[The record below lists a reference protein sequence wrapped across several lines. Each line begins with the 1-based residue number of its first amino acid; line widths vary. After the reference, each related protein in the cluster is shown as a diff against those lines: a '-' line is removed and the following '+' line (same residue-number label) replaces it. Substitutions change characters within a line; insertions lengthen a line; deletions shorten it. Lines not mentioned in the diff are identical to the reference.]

1 MGTRNNAELARFLR
15 TRREQVTPEQVGLPA
30 GGRRRTPGLRREE
43 VAARAHVG
51 ATWYTWVEQGR
62 DVNPSPEV
70 LCAVA
75 DALLLDPGE
84 RDHVLRLAGHP
95 PGPPAVESGAAATV
109 QPVLDALLPNPA
121 AVLNARGDMVLYNL
135 AFRFLIT
142 DVEQFP
148 PEDRNC
154 LWLDFTDE
162 LWLGAYVADRQE
174 LEAVVAR
181 TRALYASS
189 HADPA
194 WEQMLSRLQAASP
207 LFAQLWNAGLVLDAA
222 DWEKTIRNP
231 RVGELRLQVSTFNLR
246 DRPSLRMLT
255 YLPKDDVT
263 RERLT
268 RIVPPEHRGA

>member
-15 TRREQVTPEQVGLPA
+15 TRREQVTPEQVGLAP

-43 VAARAHVG
+43 VAARASVG
-51 ATWYTWVEQGR
+51 TTWYTWVEQGR

-95 PGPPAVESGAAATV
+95 PGPPAADTVTDTV

-121 AVLNARGDMVLYNL
+121 VVLNARGDMIRYNR

-142 DVEQFP
+142 DVEEFAPQ
-148 PEDRNC
+148 DRNC

-181 TRALYASS
+181 TRAIYADS

-194 WEQMLSRLQAASP
+194 WKPLLDRLQAASP
-207 LFAQLWNAGLVLDAA
+207 LFAQLWGAGLVLDAA

-255 YLPKDDVT
+255 YLPRDEET
-263 RERLT
+263 RECLT
-268 RIVPPEHRGA
+268 RLVPPEHRPA

>member
-15 TRREQVTPEQVGLPA
+15 PRREQVTPERVGLPA

-51 ATWYTWVEQGR
+51 TTWYTWVEQGR

-95 PGPPAVESGAAATV
+95 PGPPAEESGAAATV

-121 AVLNARGDMVLYNL
+121 AVLNTRGDMVLYNR

-142 DVEQFP
+142 DVERFP
-148 PEDRNC
+148 PEHRNC

-162 LWLGAYVADRQE
+162 LWLGAYAADRQE

-181 TRALYASS
+181 TRALYAGS

-194 WEQMLSRLQAASP
+194 WEPLLRRLQAASP
-207 LFAQLWNAGLVLDAA
+207 LFAHLWNAGLVLDAA

-255 YLPKDDVT
+255 YLPRDEDT

-268 RIVPPEHRGA
+268 RIVPPEYRDA

>member
-1 MGTRNNAELARFLR
+1 MATRNNAELARFLR
-15 TRREQVTPEQVGLPA
+15 TRREQVTPQQVGLPV

-43 VAARAHVG
+43 VAARANVG
-51 ATWYTWVEQGR
+51 TTWYTWVEQGR

-75 DALLLDPGE
+75 DALLLDAGE
-84 RDHVLRLAGHP
+84 RDHVLRLAGHQ
-95 PGPPAVESGAAATV
+95 PGPPVDTGAASTV

-121 AVLNARGDMVLYNL
+121 VVLNARGDMVRYNR

-142 DVEQFP
+142 DVEEFA

-162 LWLGAYVADRQE
+162 LWLGAYAADRQE

-181 TRALYASS
+181 TRAIYADS

-194 WEQMLSRLQAASP
+194 WDPLLARLQAASP
-207 LFAQLWNAGLVLDAA
+207 LFAQLWHAGLVLDAA

-231 RVGELRLQVSTFNLR
+231 RVGELHLQVSTFNLR

-255 YLPKDDVT
+255 YLPRDDRT

-268 RIVPPEHRGA
+268 RLVPAEHRPG